1 MESRRRQTIT
11 ITKANFETCER
22 FLQFCLYINL
32 LKPNSM
38 QHDCLKYFRILINWF
53 GKTYYY
59 FSMIFKN
66 MAIHHLVNCLFY
78 ANLRTSIW
86 GWWVTG
92 SGPYKVDRC
101 CSRLIQSQN
110 MTAWPHPTVT
120 WRSPNFLNF
129 KIAFYNNF
137 FIF

>member
-92 SGPYKVDRC
+92 SGPYICTKLVILCDSKNFCITC
-101 CSRLIQSQN
+101 CVACSCWQSIF
-110 MTAWPHPTVT
+110 V
-120 WRSPNFLNF
+120 
-129 KIAFYNNF
+129 
-137 FIF
+137 FIYQYSAKNI

>member
-1 MESRRRQTIT
+1 MDQKPNDQLMFVLVHKKMLHGEIYEKKKTNICKMESRRRQTIT

-92 SGPYKVDRC
+92 SGPYNKKR
-101 CSRLIQSQN
+101 
-110 MTAWPHPTVT
+110 
-120 WRSPNFLNF
+120 
-129 KIAFYNNF
+129 
-137 FIF
+137 

>member
-92 SGPYKVDRC
+92 SGPYNILTLYCTVYITVNFNFR
-101 CSRLIQSQN
+101 SNYQHRALISNQN
-110 MTAWPHPTVT
+110 RW
-120 WRSPNFLNF
+120 
-129 KIAFYNNF
+129 NNYP
-137 FIF
+137 